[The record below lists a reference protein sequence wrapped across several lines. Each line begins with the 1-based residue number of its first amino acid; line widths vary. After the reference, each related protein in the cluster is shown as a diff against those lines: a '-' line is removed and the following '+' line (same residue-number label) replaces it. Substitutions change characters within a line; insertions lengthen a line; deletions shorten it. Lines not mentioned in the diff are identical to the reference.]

1 MSKPIIA
8 EIQKEQIRR
17 LASEG
22 KRMDGRGFEELRNLE
37 VEVNPVGAAEGS
49 ARIKLGNTDVL
60 VGVKMS
66 VGTPFPDKPEDGVLM
81 TGNELKPMAHPEF
94 GVGPPGPK
102 SIEIAR
108 VVDRGIRESKMID
121 LSKLCIIPGEKVW
134 MVFVDIQVIDY
145 DGNLFDAATLG
156 ALLAL
161 HNANVPASRFEL
173 GEDYK
178 LSINGWPLTVTCLK
192 VDDCIMVDPVHLEE
206 QVAEARL
213 TVSTDENNVIRAM
226 QKGLSGAF
234 TYEEVVKAVDVA
246 ASLSKEL
253 RQKIIST
260 GE

>member
-37 VEVNPVGAAEGS
+37 VEVNSIGAAEGS
-49 ARIKLGNTDVL
+49 ARIILGNTDVL

-66 VGTPFPDKPEDGVLM
+66 VGTPFPDKPNDGVLM
-81 TGNELKPMAHPEF
+81 TGNELKPMAHQDF
-94 GVGPPGPK
+94 SVGPPGPV

-121 LSKLCIIPGEKVW
+121 LSKLCIVPGEKVW

-161 HNANVPASRFEL
+161 HNTTVPARKFEV
-173 GEDYK
+173 GENHK
-178 LSINGWPLTVTCLK
+178 LPVNGWPLTVTSSK
-192 VDDCIMVDPVHLEE
+192 MDDFIMVDPVLLEE
-206 QVAEARL
+206 QVADARL
-213 TVSTDENNVIRAM
+213 TVSVDENDFIRAM

-246 ASLSKEL
+246 ASLTKKL

>member
-1 MSKPIIA
+1 MSRSVIA
-8 EIQKEQIRR
+8 EIQKEQIRK

-22 KRMDGRGFEELRNLE
+22 KRTDGRGFGEFRNLE
-37 VEVNPVGAAEGS
+37 TEVNPIGAAEGS

-60 VGVKMS
+60 VGVKMN
-66 VGTPFPDKPEDGVLM
+66 VGTPYPDKPNDGVLM
-81 TGNELKPMAHPEF
+81 TGNELKPMAHPDF
-94 GVGPPGPK
+94 GVGPPGPG

-108 VVDRGIRESKMID
+108 VVDRGIRESKMLD
-121 LSKLCIIPGEKVW
+121 LSKLCIVPGEKVW

-161 HNANVPASRFEL
+161 HNTNVPASKFEL
-173 GEDYK
+173 DEDYK
-178 LSINGWPLTVTCLK
+178 LPVNGWPLSVTCCK
-192 VDDCIMVDPVHLEE
+192 VDNFIIVDPILLEE
-206 QVAEARL
+206 QIAEARL
-213 TVSTDENNVIRAM
+213 TVSIDENNAIRAM

-246 ASLSKEL
+246 ASLTKEL
-253 RQKIIST
+253 GRIIINT